1 MKLRYYILLGVFS
14 FLFFLIALFPADLAW
29 KMVPKSLTQN
39 LPVRVEQV
47 GGTLWDGFMV
57 GKTFSGPVKGQHVFA
72 WDLNPL
78 WLLMADLSAGLHAEG
93 DDYKVSGTAHIGL
106 LGKGFSDLNG
116 RVQADL
122 VNDMLKQLGAQ
133 ASGELMLKDVTL
145 EFGSGTEVDAAT
157 GLISWGG
164 GPVSYRQGRR
174 SQNIDV
180 PPIKGTLSQKEG
192 GLLLSVVEANSNA
205 ALGELTLKGPI
216 GGVVV
221 YKRVMKI
228 AGMGNPE
235 DEDAVLVQLQQPI
248 L

>member
-14 FLFFLIALFPADLAW
+14 FVFFLIALFPAALAW
-29 KMVPKSLTQN
+29 KMVPGSVTQN
-39 LPVRVEQV
+39 LPIRVEQV

-57 GKTFSGPVKGQHVFA
+57 GKTFQGPVKGQHVFA

-78 WLLMADLSAGLHAEG
+78 WLLLADLNAGLRAEG
-93 DDYKVSGTAHIGL
+93 DDYRVSGTAHFGL
-106 LGKGFSDLNG
+106 LGKGVSDLDG
-116 RVQADL
+116 RVQAEL
-122 VNDMLKQLGAQ
+122 VNDMLKQLGAK

-145 EFGSGTEVDAAT
+145 EFGSGTEVEKAE

-164 GPVSYRQGRR
+164 GPVSYRQGRH
-174 SQNIDV
+174 SKNLDV
-180 PPIKGTLSQKEG
+180 PAIKGTLDQKDG
-192 GLLLSVVEANSNA
+192 GLLLSVVEAENNA

-221 YKRVMKI
+221 YKRVMRI
-228 AGMGNPE
+228 AGMGNPA